1 MSWTDKKR
9 RKRSGL
15 KICLF
20 GILACQ
26 SALIEDFVFAA
37 CNQSWLTF
45 VAEEEAVRV
54 AGNGKAREW
63 QEAGGWRMWINLRW
77 AFEADDSFRVA
88 SLWQQIRPVA
98 SVDSLVVDKT
108 FGAWKLDWC
117 TIFAFDVAG
126 GALIAV
132 WVDSKLVFATGR
144 WESGG
149 WRKKINYKI
158 AQSLI
163 TKK

>member
-1 MSWTDKKR
+1 
-9 RKRSGL
+9 
-15 KICLF
+15 
-20 GILACQ
+20 
-26 SALIEDFVFAA
+26 
-37 CNQSWLTF
+37 
-45 VAEEEAVRV
+45 
-54 AGNGKAREW
+54 
-63 QEAGGWRMWINLRW
+63 MWINLRW

-117 TIFAFDVAG
+117 TIFALDVAG

-144 WESGG
+144 
-149 WRKKINYKI
+149 
-158 AQSLI
+158 
-163 TKK
+163 